1 MEVNMNKLSITNFK
15 TLIYKKN
22 YKENHK
28 EKSTKESNKARSIG
42 SIAEDI
48 ACDYLKKQKL
58 ELIEKNYLCKQG
70 EIDLIMQ
77 DQHYLVFIEVRYR
90 KTIAFGTPLETISK
104 HKLKRIQTAINHYTM
119 KNNLGYIPCRV
130 DVVGLHGKLMQPDIN
145 WVKNI
150 FTN

>member
-1 MEVNMNKLSITNFK
+1 MEVNMDKLSIANIK

-22 YKENHK
+22 SKENHK
-28 EKSTKESNKARSIG
+28 EKSTKESNKTRTIG

-48 ACDYLKKQKL
+48 ACDYLKKQEL
-58 ELIEKNYLCKQG
+58 TLIEKNYLCKQG

-77 DQHYLVFIEVRYR
+77 DQHCLVFVEVRYR
-90 KTIAFGTPLETISK
+90 KTVDFGTPLETINK
-104 HKLKRIQTAINHYTM
+104 HKLKRIQTAINHYIM

-130 DVVGLHGKLMQPDIN
+130 DVIGLHGKLMQPNIN